1 LQDTCRFVAGS
12 LPVKRTF
19 FFLFNGDFAKKSGLT
34 RGSEFTMHQ
43 KVDLQ
48 VKLVFL
54 RESTKSKKRQTRR
67 CFMTAFKS
75 ETVKL
80 VKQSDRA
87 MTDLAIA
94 PGISREVDR

>member
-1 LQDTCRFVAGS
+1 
-12 LPVKRTF
+12 
-19 FFLFNGDFAKKSGLT
+19 
-34 RGSEFTMHQ
+34 
-43 KVDLQ
+43 